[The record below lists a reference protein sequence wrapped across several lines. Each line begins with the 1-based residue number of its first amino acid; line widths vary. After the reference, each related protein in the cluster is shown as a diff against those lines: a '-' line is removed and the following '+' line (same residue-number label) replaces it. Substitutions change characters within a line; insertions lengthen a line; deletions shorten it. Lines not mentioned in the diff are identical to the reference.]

1 MRRPMKP
8 SHALGVEQL
17 ELRQMF
23 AVTLDNV
30 ARAYQSPIDTI
41 RTPQFVSLGWDDNT
55 DPAGIDWVVKA
66 FGDRTDAHGNPIRT
80 SFYMNSVGF
89 GPAAP
94 TAADVPPGQS
104 EGSGLDLGATP
115 ADLVNAFKTIP
126 AAGHEV
132 GNHTFDHHAKVLA
145 DKGGWDGMVQFLSN
159 QATVEDWTKFLVD
172 CNAALADPGGQDLS
186 EVTGYRSPFLEYGK
200 NLFPALS
207 QMGFTYDCSI
217 EAISNDSKQF
227 PFPYTLDTGSVD
239 HAASWKANPD
249 NPNSFQVP
257 NAPGLWEVPAYAL
270 RMPDAVEEKAYGLND
285 IATKIRAGWSSIQP
299 TDVHVTG
306 FDYNVFLGQVDGQ
319 GKKTGPGLTG
329 AEVLG
334 LLKYNLDIRLAG
346 NRAPFCFGT
355 HSQYYLEN
363 WVAANAPHVTVA
375 EMRQTI
381 TDFLDYAR
389 SKPEVRIVSG
399 QQIVDWMR
407 NPTAIDDRP
416 QILAP
421 VPVASQVTINQPR
434 VTLGNLFTGATT
446 QARVNDGPWTRIN
459 VSSAGVAP
467 LIGLRQGANTA
478 VFRQISTNGMPSA
491 NQSVKIRFDS
501 IAPPRP
507 LVALRRSGPGGF
519 TNDPVLRVGRAETDA
534 RIEYS
539 INGGI
544 WSDVYAPADGPT
556 VVRIRTVDNA
566 GNTSRPSTPV
576 RFTLDRVAA
585 APAVALRVDS
595 GQPDDRI
602 TTDGRLR
609 VTGVEPGA
617 TVEYSTNDGRSWRT
631 SFVAVKGPNEV
642 LVRQRDRAR
651 NVSDATVFTFTIAA
665 ATRSLSGSNTNP
677 IGGNPVITAA
687 LAQTGNPIPLDTDLG
702 ARLLARSSAKR
713 GFLPLVSHYTTQ
725 ITPTFCSVAT
735 TAMVLNASGISR
747 PVSTDD
753 PDYPYFDQKNLFN
766 DDVKRAIDVEDVKV
780 RGMTLAT
787 YGTFIGCFPVSSRVT
802 HADATTLQAFRRS
815 AIRTLSSPGAFLV
828 VNYQRQEVG
837 QDAQGHF
844 SPVAAYD
851 ALTDRFLILDVSRY
865 AYPPVWVPAS
875 RLWNAMKTVDSDSGM
890 SRGFVVIR
898 SASAAG

>member
-8 SHALGVEQL
+8 RYTLRVEQL

-55 DPAGIDWVVKA
+55 DPAGIDWAVKA
-66 FGDRTDAHGNPIRT
+66 FGDRTDAHGNPLST

-89 GPAAP
+89 GPP
-94 TAADVPPGQS
+94 TAGGADQSVSPGES
-104 EGSGLDLGATP
+104 EGSLPGVGVDST
-115 ADLVNAFKTIP
+115 DLVTAFKTIAP
-126 AAGHEV
+126 AGHEV
-132 GNHTFDHHAKVLA
+132 GNHTFDHHAQVLA
-145 DKGGWDGMVQFLSN
+145 DKGGWDGMVTYLSN
-159 QATVEDWTKFLVD
+159 QATVGDWTKFLVD
-172 CNAALADPGGQDLS
+172 CNAALENPGGQDLAQ
-186 EVTGYRSPFLEYGK
+186 VTGFRSPFLEYGK

-207 QMGFTYDCSI
+207 QLGFTYDCSI
-217 EAISNDSKQF
+217 EAISNDAKQF

-239 HAASWKANPD
+239 HAAGWKANPD

-257 NAPGLWEVPAYAL
+257 NTPGLWEVPAYAL
-270 RMPDAVEEKAYGLND
+270 RIPDGVEEQAYGLVD
-285 IATKIRAGWSSIQP
+285 IGAKIRAGWSSIRP

-306 FDYNVFLGQVDGQ
+306 FDYNVFLGSDGQ
-319 GKKTGPGLTG
+319 GGRKGPGLTG

-363 WVAANAPHVTVA
+363 WVAANAPQVTVA

-421 VPVASQVTINQPR
+421 APVASQVTINQPR

-446 QARVNDGPWTRIN
+446 QVRVNDGPWTRIN
-459 VSSAGVAP
+459 VGAAGVAP
-467 LIGLRQGANTA
+467 LVGLRQGANTA
-478 VFRQISTNGMPSA
+478 VFRQISTDGMPSA

-501 IAPPRP
+501 IAPPRL

-519 TNDPVLRVGRAETDA
+519 TNDPALRVGRVETDA

-556 VVRIRTVDNA
+556 VVRIRAVDDA
-566 GNTSRPSTPV
+566 GNTSRPSSPV
-576 RFTLDRVAA
+576 RFALDRVVA

-595 GQPDDRI
+595 GEPDDRI

-617 TVEYSTNDGRSWRT
+617 TVEYSTDDGRTWRR
-631 SFVAVKGPNEV
+631 SFFAVAGPNEV
-642 LVRQRDRAR
+642 LVRQRDRAQ
-651 NVSDATVFTFTIAA
+651 NVSDATVFTFTKMG
-665 ATRSLSGSNTNP
+665 L
-677 IGGNPVITAA
+677 
-687 LAQTGNPIPLDTDLG
+687 LG
-702 ARLLARSSAKR
+702 ANYSNNPAVVYSQLEPHRDFLEETYR
-713 GFLPLVSHYTTQ
+713 GGSQ
-725 ITPTFCSVAT
+725 D
-735 TAMVLNASGISR
+735 GIKGWIVNRTDR
-747 PVSTDD
+747 PVLVVDKNNPKSTQAA
-753 PDYPYFDQKNLFN
+753 PRAWVIQPGRNLFFLRNTPMVETQGLQSAYGVRFDISDYHTPVPQISELQLRDPFTGRPDTIYYSTWGGSDRVQNIRDDWSEGSVHEEHAGGHSLKIQRLN
-766 DDVKRAIDVEDVKV
+766 DGKLPSDGKNQDITDWAI
-780 RGMTLAT
+780 
-787 YGTFIGCFPVSSRVT
+787 
-802 HADATTLQAFRRS
+802 
-815 AIRTLSSPGAFLV
+815 
-828 VNYQRQEVG
+828 
-837 QDAQGHF
+837 
-844 SPVAAYD
+844 
-851 ALTDRFLILDVSRY
+851 
-865 AYPPVWVPAS
+865 
-875 RLWNAMKTVDSDSGM
+875 
-890 SRGFVVIR
+890 FVVEIR
-898 SASAAG
+898 RIL

>member
-1 MRRPMKP
+1 MRHRKKP
-8 SHALGVEQL
+8 RSLQIEAL

-66 FGDRTDAHGNPIRT
+66 FGDRTDAHGNPILT

-217 EAISNDSKQF
+217 EAISNDAKQF

-257 NAPGLWEVPAYAL
+257 NTPGLWEVPAYAL

-421 VPVASQVTINQPR
+421 APVASQVTINQPR

-446 QARVNDGPWTRIN
+446 QVRVNDGPWTRIN
-459 VSSAGVAP
+459 VGAAGVAP

-478 VFRQISTNGMPSA
+478 VFRQISTDGMPSA
-491 NQSVKIRFDS
+491 NQRVKIRFDS

-519 TNDPVLRVGRAETDA
+519 TNDPALRLSRLESDGQIR
-534 RIEYS
+534 YS
-539 INGGI
+539 VNRSP
-544 WSDVYAPADGPT
+544 WSSVYAPVEGMNA
-556 VVRIRTVDNA
+556 VRVMSIDAA
-566 GNTSRPSTPV
+566 GNQSRPSAPA
-576 RFTLDRVAA
+576 RFTLDRTAA
-585 APAVALRVDS
+585 APTVSLLRDTGS
-595 GQPDDRI
+595 PDDLV

-609 VTGVEPGA
+609 VTGIERGA
-617 TVEYSTNDGRSWRT
+617 RVEYSADEGRTWTRT
-631 SFVAVKGPNEV
+631 FTPTYGRNEV
-642 LVRQRDRAR
+642 LVRQRDRAG
-651 NVSDATVFTFTIAA
+651 NYSEAADFVFTKVFASGALQLRQVAVYVNNFTHPVFSDSGKVGLLKAGRWDSPVQLWFVIDGDPVKGVSMTVRLDFAEDQPEGDLRRSFSFGVGPQLD
-665 ATRSLSGSNTNP
+665 TESLSPECFGL
-677 IGGNPVITAA
+677 IEFAA
-687 LAQTGNPIPLDTDLG
+687 GF
-702 ARLLARSSAKR
+702 RS
-713 GFLPLVSHYTTQ
+713 
-725 ITPTFCSVAT
+725 
-735 TAMVLNASGISR
+735 
-747 PVSTDD
+747 D
-753 PDYPYFDQKNLFN
+753 
-766 DDVKRAIDVEDVKV
+766 
-780 RGMTLAT
+780 
-787 YGTFIGCFPVSSRVT
+787 GTFILREKYHGTGDMTAGQTKEFTYSNDTRFRIHFDRVVW
-802 HADATTLQAFRRS
+802 RS
-815 AIRTLSSPGAFLV
+815 EGRPAVFLMVKGFYGPPTSP
-828 VNYQRQEVG
+828 
-837 QDAQGHF
+837 
-844 SPVAAYD
+844 
-851 ALTDRFLILDVSRY
+851 T
-865 AYPPVWVPAS
+865 
-875 RLWNAMKTVDSDSGM
+875 
-890 SRGFVVIR
+890 
-898 SASAAG
+898 